1 MRAGV
6 GGTSTRQSG
15 TLKGGATPRGA
26 ELGVARGPHEKEGE
40 SKSPRR
46 GAVRSMFGNGGNATD
61 QKQENV
67 MVFESEPVL
76 TLPKKAFPKL
86 GKMKKSTLTVRG
98 LSPSSLVMLWTG
110 LRYFSRA
117 SHHIARCR

>member
-6 GGTSTRQSG
+6 GGTGTRQAA
-15 TLKGGATPRGA
+15 TLKGGATRRGA
-26 ELGVARGPHEKEGE
+26 DADVARRPPGKEKE
-40 SKSPRR
+40 SMSPRR

-67 MVFESEPVL
+67 VVFESEPVL

-86 GKMKKSTLTVRG
+86 GKMKKNTLAVRG
-98 LSPSSLVMLWTG
+98 LFPSSVLL
-110 LRYFSRA
+110 
-117 SHHIARCR
+117 H